1 MYLGLD
7 CGTSGLKALLTDER
21 GEPIA
26 SATRGYAP
34 DRPRPGWSEQNPD
47 DWATAMAGAI
57 ADLRNSA
64 GKALGALKAI
74 GFSGQM
80 HGAVLLDRADKPV
93 RPAILHNDGR
103 AFREADELARDHPEL
118 ARIVGVKPM
127 PGFTGPKLKW
137 IARHEPDNR
146 RRVASLLSPK
156 DYLRL
161 TLSGE
166 RGSDMSDAAG
176 TWLLDEAERA
186 WSPASVRRVRRRSRL
201 GAALVRGI
209 GASRTRSGLRLRTRY
224 GLPHGVLLAA
234 GGGDAAVGAV
244 GLGAIAP
251 GEAFISLGT
260 ATQLIVATDQYVSA
274 PEKLV
279 HSFAHALPNRWYAMA
294 AMLNGAGALA
304 FAGRLL
310 GASPDALEREA
321 AADYPGPGGL
331 LFLPY
336 LSGERTP
343 LDDPYARGVLF
354 GMSETTSRAD
364 VARAVMEGVALTL
377 ADARD
382 CLGPAGAKI
391 ERVGLI
397 GGGAKSALWTRMIA
411 AATGFTVVRMKGGE
425 TGPAYGAARS
435 GAHGRNRR
443 AARGRLRQA
452 GDRRRHRARS
462 EACRP
467 LRQAARAFQGAL
479 WRCEA
484 GVPEVARRGSPLT
497 PSTPR
502 SSERREETTRPAR
515 SRNAPSS
522 PAEAAFWSARIAF
535 TFSSGVRMR
544 AIQMGKSILSRQVRQ
559 TSTAKRARPSVS
571 SHCAQE

>member
-7 CGTSGLKALLTDER
+7 CGTSGLKALLTDEG
-21 GEPIA
+21 GEPVA
-26 SATRGYAP
+26 SASQSYSPA
-34 DRPRPGWSEQNPD
+34 RPRAGWSEQNPD
-47 DWATAMAGAI
+47 DWRAAMTAAV
-57 ADLRNSA
+57 ADVKKSA

-80 HGAVLLDRADKPV
+80 HGAVLIDRADKAI
-93 RPAILHNDGR
+93 RPAILHNDAR
-103 AFREADELARDHPEL
+103 AHREAHELARDYPDL
-118 ARIVGVKPM
+118 ARVVGVKPM

-137 IARHEPDNR
+137 IARHEPDHR
-146 RRVASLLSPK
+146 RRIASILSPK

-161 TLSGE
+161 ALCGE

-176 TWLLDEAERA
+176 TWLLDEAARA
-186 WSPASVRRVRRRSRL
+186 WSAEAFLACEANPAWAPRL
-201 GAALVRGI
+201 FEGSAPAGRIRPEAADEL
-209 GASRTRSGLRLRTRY
+209 
-224 GLPHGVLLAA
+224 GLPRGVLLAA
-234 GGGDAAVGAV
+234 GGGDAAAGAV

-260 ATQLIVATDQYVSA
+260 AAQLIVATGRYMSA

-310 GASPDALEREA
+310 GAPPETLEREA
-321 AADYPGPGGL
+321 AADYHGPGSL

-354 GMSETTSRAD
+354 GLSETTSRAD

-382 CLGPAGAKI
+382 CLIAAGATF

-397 GGGAKSALWTRMIA
+397 GGGAKSLLWTRMIA
-411 AATGFTVVRMKGGE
+411 AATGFTVVRMRGGE
-425 TGPAYGAARS
+425 TGPAYGAARL
-435 GAHGRNRR
+435 ARM
-443 AARGRLRQA
+443 AATGEA
-452 GDRRRHRARS
+452 PEA
-462 EACRP
+462 ACRP
-467 LRQAARAFQGAL
+467 PEIADLTDPDPKLAATFAKSRERFTAL
-479 WRCEA
+479 YSA
-484 GVPEVARRGSPLT
+484 VK
-497 PSTPR
+497 
-502 SSERREETTRPAR
+502 EEFR
-515 SRNAPSS
+515 
-522 PAEAAFWSARIAF
+522 
-535 TFSSGVRMR
+535 
-544 AIQMGKSILSRQVRQ
+544 K
-559 TSTAKRARPSVS
+559 
-571 SHCAQE
+571 

>member
-7 CGTSGLKALLTDER
+7 CGTSGLKALLTDEG

-26 SATRGYAP
+26 SAARTYSP
-34 DRPRPGWSEQNPD
+34 TRPRAGWSEQNPD

-57 ADLRNSA
+57 ADLENNA
-64 GKALGALKAI
+64 GKGLSGLKAI

-80 HGAVLLDRADKPV
+80 HGAVLLDRADRPI

-103 AFREADELARDHPEL
+103 AVREADELARDYPHL
-118 ARIVGVKPM
+118 AQIVGVKPM

-137 IARHEPDNR
+137 IARNEPDHR
-146 RRVASLLSPK
+146 RLVNSLLSPK

-161 TLSGE
+161 KLSGE
-166 RGSDMSDAAG
+166 RASDMSDAAG
-176 TWLLDEAERA
+176 TWLLDEARRDWSWQAFDACDADPA
-186 WSPASVRRVRRRSRL
+186 WAPPLFEGSAPAGQIRTE
-201 GAALVRGI
+201 AADVL
-209 GASRTRSGLRLRTRY
+209 
-224 GLPHGVLLAA
+224 GLPRGVLLAA

-260 ATQLIVATDQYVSA
+260 ATQLIVATDQFMSA

-279 HSFAHALPNRWYAMA
+279 HAFAHALPNRWYAMA

-304 FAGRLL
+304 FVGRLL
-310 GASPDALEREA
+310 GASPDALECEA
-321 AADYPGPGGL
+321 AADYPGPGAL

-354 GMSETTSRAD
+354 GLSEASSRAD
-364 VARAVMEGVALTL
+364 VTRAVMEGVALTL

-382 CLGPAGAKI
+382 CLAEAGARI

-397 GGGAKSALWTRMIA
+397 GGGAKSLLWTRMIA

-425 TGPAYGAARS
+425 TGPAYGAAR
-435 GAHGRNRR
+435 
-443 AARGRLRQA
+443 L
-452 GDRRRHRARS
+452 
-462 EACRP
+462 
-467 LRQAARAFQGAL
+467 
-479 WRCEA
+479 
-484 GVPEVARRGSPLT
+484 
-497 PSTPR
+497 
-502 SSERREETTRPAR
+502 
-515 SRNAPSS
+515 
-522 PAEAAFWSARIAF
+522 ARIAATGESPEAVCLPSQIADVTEPDPKLADLF
-535 TFSSGVRMR
+535 GRQRERFAALYSAV
-544 AIQMGKSILSRQVRQ
+544 KSEFR
-559 TSTAKRARPSVS
+559 K
-571 SHCAQE
+571 

>member
-7 CGTSGLKALLTDER
+7 CGTSGLKALLADER
-21 GEPIA
+21 GESVA
-26 SATRGYAP
+26 SASRSYSP
-34 DRPRPGWSEQNPD
+34 VRPHAGWSEQNPD
-47 DWATAMAGAI
+47 DWLAAMAGAV
-57 ADLRNSA
+57 ADIKNSA

-80 HGAVLLDRADKPV
+80 HGAVLIDRAAKPI
-93 RPAILHNDGR
+93 RPAILHNDAR
-103 AFREADELARDHPEL
+103 AHREAADLARDHPDL
-118 ARIVGVKPM
+118 ARVVGVKPM

-137 IARHEPDNR
+137 IARHEPEHSR
-146 RRVASLLSPK
+146 RIASILSPK

-161 TLSGE
+161 ALSGE
-166 RGSDMSDAAG
+166 QGSDMSDAAG
-176 TWLLDEAERA
+176 TWLLDEAARA
-186 WSPASVRRVRRRSRL
+186 WSAEAFLACEADPAWAPRL
-201 GAALVRGI
+201 SEGSAPAGRIRPEAAD
-209 GASRTRSGLRLRTRY
+209 GL
-224 GLPHGVLLAA
+224 GLPRGVLLAA

-260 ATQLIVATDQYVSA
+260 ATQLIVATGRYMSA

-321 AADYPGPGGL
+321 AGEYHGPGAL

-354 GMSETTSRAD
+354 GLSETTSRAD

-382 CLGPAGAKI
+382 CLIDAGATF

-397 GGGAKSALWTRMIA
+397 GGGAKSLLWTRMIA
-411 AATGFTVVRMKGGE
+411 AATGFTVVRMRGGE
-425 TGPAYGAARS
+425 TGPAYGAARL
-435 GAHGRNRR
+435 ARM
-443 AARGRLRQA
+443 AATGEPP
-452 GDRRRHRARS
+452 
-462 EACRP
+462 EAVCRP
-467 LRQAARAFQGAL
+467 PEIADATEPDPKLAAMFAKQRERFTAL
-479 WRCEA
+479 Y
-484 GVPEVARRGSPLT
+484 
-497 PSTPR
+497 STVK
-502 SSERREETTRPAR
+502 EEFR
-515 SRNAPSS
+515 
-522 PAEAAFWSARIAF
+522 
-535 TFSSGVRMR
+535 
-544 AIQMGKSILSRQVRQ
+544 K
-559 TSTAKRARPSVS
+559 
-571 SHCAQE
+571 

>member
-7 CGTSGLKALLTDER
+7 CGTSGLKALLTDEG

-26 SATRGYAP
+26 SAARTYSTT
-34 DRPRPGWSEQNPD
+34 RPRAGWSEQNPD

-57 ADLRNSA
+57 ADLENNA
-64 GKALGALKAI
+64 GKGLSGLKAI

-80 HGAVLLDRADKPV
+80 HGAVLLDRADRPI

-103 AFREADELARDHPEL
+103 AVREADELARDYPHL
-118 ARIVGVKPM
+118 AQIVGVKPM

-137 IARHEPDNR
+137 IARNEPDHR
-146 RRVASLLSPK
+146 RLVNSLLSPK

-161 TLSGE
+161 KLSGE
-166 RGSDMSDAAG
+166 RASDMSDAAG
-176 TWLLDEAERA
+176 TWLLDEARRDWSWQAFDACDADPAWAPPLFEGSAPAGQIRA
-186 WSPASVRRVRRRSRL
+186 E
-201 GAALVRGI
+201 AADAL
-209 GASRTRSGLRLRTRY
+209 
-224 GLPHGVLLAA
+224 GLPRGVLLAA

-260 ATQLIVATDQYVSA
+260 ATQLIVATDQFMSA

-279 HSFAHALPNRWYAMA
+279 HAFAHALPNRWYAMA

-304 FAGRLL
+304 FVGRLL
-310 GASPDALEREA
+310 GASPDALECEA
-321 AADYPGPGGL
+321 AADYPGPGAL

-354 GMSETTSRAD
+354 GLSEASSRAD

-382 CLGPAGAKI
+382 CLAEAGARI

-397 GGGAKSALWTRMIA
+397 GGGAKSLLWMRMIA

-425 TGPAYGAARS
+425 TGPAYGAAR
-435 GAHGRNRR
+435 
-443 AARGRLRQA
+443 L
-452 GDRRRHRARS
+452 
-462 EACRP
+462 
-467 LRQAARAFQGAL
+467 
-479 WRCEA
+479 
-484 GVPEVARRGSPLT
+484 
-497 PSTPR
+497 
-502 SSERREETTRPAR
+502 
-515 SRNAPSS
+515 
-522 PAEAAFWSARIAF
+522 ARIAATGESPEAVCLPSQIADVTEPDPKLADLF
-535 TFSSGVRMR
+535 GRQRERFAALYSAV
-544 AIQMGKSILSRQVRQ
+544 KSEFR
-559 TSTAKRARPSVS
+559 K
-571 SHCAQE
+571 